1 MTDKE
6 IIIDGVDVSGC
17 DELWLNSEKNY
28 DSKCIRFKDVYSQCS
43 YCKDNPN
50 CEYKQLQKE
59 KFENL
64 NNRQMVESAE
74 NLIYENSELIKNLKE
89 KEQECEELKAQ
100 LNDMACMDDN
110 NVLCYPRQELKKE
123 CERYKQALDKIENYF
138 SSQDTT
144 RTSLFNIHCIE
155 QEIKNIINKAKEN
168 N

>member
-6 IIIDGVDVSGC
+6 IIIHGVDVSKC
-17 DELWLNSEKNY
+17 KQHR
-28 DSKCIRFKDVYSQCS
+28 KCILPDNIG
-43 YCKDNPN
+43 CKIDDMLCCDKPN
-50 CEYKQLQKE
+50 CNYKQLQKE

-64 NNRQMVESAE
+64 NNRQIVQSAE

-89 KEQECEELKAQ
+89 KEIECEELKAQ
-100 LNDMACMDDN
+100 LNDMACMDDD

-138 SSQDTT
+138 ASQDTT